1 MGDSKKGNRYSIEL
15 KKEVCEY
22 SNNHNFEDSA
32 AKFGLCN
39 PKIIS
44 KWRRDLGYP
53 TLGRGFRRSRSSE
66 FKHEVC
72 QYYDNHTHEET
83 VEKFGISEVSLFRWR
98 RELGYRNKSRGYN
111 LYMEGLQPTMQ
122 KRERRDF
129 VMTKMENGNLKGQIV
144 ELQKV
149 VSDMSLDNQWLKDK
163 LTRIADAIKTM
174 EV

>member
-1 MGDSKKGNRYSIEL
+1 MGNSKNGKRFSDEYKAIVVDFYKTHDVYNTAREFNVSVCSVVNWSKK
-15 KKEVCEY
+15 
-22 SNNHNFEDSA
+22 
-32 AKFGLCN
+32 
-39 PKIIS
+39 
-44 KWRRDLGYP
+44 LGFIK
-53 TLGRGFRRSRSSE
+53 GRSRFSSD

-72 QYYDNHTHEET
+72 QYYDNHTGDET
-83 VEKFGISEVSLFRWR
+83 IGKFDVSIDTVCKWR
-98 RELGYRNKSRGYN
+98 RELGYRNKSLGYN

-129 VMTKMENGNLKGQIV
+129 VMTKMENGDLKGQIV

>member
-1 MGDSKKGNRYSIEL
+1 MGNSKNGKRFSDEYKAIVVDFYKTHDVYNTAREFNVSVCSVVNWSKK
-15 KKEVCEY
+15 
-22 SNNHNFEDSA
+22 
-32 AKFGLCN
+32 
-39 PKIIS
+39 
-44 KWRRDLGYP
+44 LGFIK
-53 TLGRGFRRSRSSE
+53 GRSRFSSD

-72 QYYDNHTHEET
+72 QYYDNHTGDET
-83 VEKFGISEVSLFRWR
+83 IGKFDVSIDTVCKWR
-98 RELGYRNKSRGYN
+98 RELGYRNKSLGYN

-129 VMTKMENGNLKGQIV
+129 VMTKMENGDLKGQIV
-144 ELQKV
+144 GLQKV

>member
-1 MGDSKKGNRYSIEL
+1 MGNSKYNKRFSDEYKAVVVDFYKTHSAVETM
-15 KKEVCEY
+15 KEFNVSVSSLHTWCK
-22 SNNHNFEDSA
+22 
-32 AKFGLCN
+32 KFGFVKGLARF
-39 PKIIS
+39 KI
-44 KWRRDLGYP
+44 D
-53 TLGRGFRRSRSSE
+53 

-72 QYYDNHTHEET
+72 QYYDNHTWFET
-83 VEKFGISEVSLFRWR
+83 CEKFGVSQDSLLNWR
-98 RELGYRNKSRGYN
+98 KQLGYRNKSRGYN

-122 KRERRDF
+122 KREKRDF
-129 VMTKMENGNLKGQIV
+129 VMTKMENGDLKGQIV